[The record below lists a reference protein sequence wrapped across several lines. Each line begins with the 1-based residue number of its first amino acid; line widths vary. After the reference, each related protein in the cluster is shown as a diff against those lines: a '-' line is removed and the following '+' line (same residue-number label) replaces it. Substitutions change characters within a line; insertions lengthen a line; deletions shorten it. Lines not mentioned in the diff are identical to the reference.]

1 MLRSQRMPCFSPVL
15 YPISLDELNS
25 TTRGTS
31 SDQPC
36 YQGGLY
42 SINNCISELG
52 GRQETAFSHK
62 KKQFFVMEKNV
73 IFENVLSCS
82 A

>member
-1 MLRSQRMPCFSPVL
+1 MLRSQRMPSFSPVL
-15 YPISLDELNS
+15 YRISLDELNS

-36 YQGGLY
+36 YKGGLY

-62 KKQFFVMEKNV
+62 KLFFVIEKNV